1 VLKRVGY
8 AHGDLVRLTPVYAAG
23 GALEIA
29 CANGFHVLVYVAVGF
44 LGAVF
49 LGLARMV
56 LG

>member
-1 VLKRVGY
+1 MLKRVGY